1 MLPRIQPIAPKRI
14 QAPFDHAEFVYEVKM
29 DGWRC
34 LAYVEDGTCKLIS
47 RKQNQFKSF
56 TPLAASVAKL
66 RVQNAIIDGEV
77 VCLDK
82 DGKSV
87 FLDMR
92 KRKADAILYCFDL
105 LWLNNEDLRNLP
117 LVERKLRL
125 RQLIRAS
132 RNRSLLYA
140 SHMERHGIRLFQ
152 AICQRDCEGIVGK
165 YRRGT
170 YTAAPTSWVKIL
182 NPNYSQMRGRD
193 EMFQNPKDRR
203 ERVVAAGAGALN
215 ATLSTLFVV
224 PNVPGHVEDRNDYNH
239 RQKQ

>member
-14 QAPFDHAEFVYEVKM
+14 QAPFDHKEFVFELKM

-34 LAYVEDGTCKLIS
+34 LAYIETGACRLIS

-56 TPLAASVAKL
+56 GPLTAALSKVP
-66 RVQNAIIDGEV
+66 VQSAIIDGEV
-77 VCLDK
+77 VCLDAK
-82 DGKSV
+82 GKSV

-92 KRKADAILYCFDL
+92 RRKVNAILYCFDL

-125 RQLIRAS
+125 RQLIRGS

-140 SHMERHGIRLFQ
+140 SHMERYGVRLSQ
-152 AICQRDCEGIVGK
+152 AICQQDCEGIVGK
-165 YRRGT
+165 YKRGT

-182 NPNYSQMRGRD
+182 NPNYSQKRGRD
-193 EMFQNPKDRR
+193 EMFETFR
-203 ERVVAAGAGALN
+203 EGRKA
-215 ATLSTLFVV
+215 VV
-224 PNVPGHVEDRNDYNH
+224 PSLTPVAPVR
-239 RQKQ
+239 

>member
-14 QAPFDHAEFVYEVKM
+14 QAPFDHTEFVFELKM

-34 LAYVEDGTCKLIS
+34 MTYIEDGACRLIS

-56 TPLAASVAKL
+56 GPLSAALSKL
-66 RVQNAIIDGEV
+66 PVQNAIIDSEI
-77 VCLDK
+77 VCLDAK
-82 DGKSV
+82 GKSV

-92 KRKADAILYCFDL
+92 RRKANAILYCFDL

-125 RQLIRAS
+125 RHLVRAS

-152 AICQRDCEGIVGK
+152 AICQQDCEGIVGK
-165 YRRGT
+165 YKRGT
-170 YTAAPTSWVKIL
+170 YAAAPTSWIKIL
-182 NPNYSQMRGRD
+182 NPNYSQMRGRE
-193 EMFQNPKDRR
+193 EMFQNSKNRSGDVSGLIIARLN
-203 ERVVAAGAGALN
+203 EAATAA
-215 ATLSTLFVV
+215 
-224 PNVPGHVEDRNDYNH
+224 D
-239 RQKQ
+239 

>member
-14 QAPFDHAEFVYEVKM
+14 HAPFDHAEFVFELKM

-34 LAYVEDGTCKLIS
+34 MTYIENGTCKLMS

-56 TPLAASVAKL
+56 GPMNAALAKL
-66 RVQNAIIDGEV
+66 PVQNAIIDGEV
-77 VCLDK
+77 VCLDAK
-82 DGKSV
+82 GSSV

-92 KRKADAILYCFDL
+92 RRKANAILYCFDL

-125 RQLIRAS
+125 RQVIRAS

-140 SHMERHGIRLFQ
+140 GHMEKHGVRLFQ
-152 AICQRDCEGIVGK
+152 AICEQDCEGIVGK
-165 YRRGT
+165 YKRGT

-182 NPNYSQMRGRD
+182 NPNYSQKR
-193 EMFQNPKDRR
+193 DRR
-203 ERVVAAGAGALN
+203 EMFEKFRERAAAAG
-215 ATLSTLFVV
+215 STA
-224 PNVPGHVEDRNDYNH
+224 
-239 RQKQ
+239 